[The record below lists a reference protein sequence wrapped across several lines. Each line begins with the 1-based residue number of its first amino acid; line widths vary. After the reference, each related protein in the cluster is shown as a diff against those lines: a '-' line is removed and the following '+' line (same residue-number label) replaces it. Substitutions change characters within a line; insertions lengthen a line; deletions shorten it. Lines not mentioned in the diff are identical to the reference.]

1 MQSFHDVKQDAGE
14 TRGWGEKGESLL
26 QQARSI
32 NNSTEHKPGSSV
44 DSPAHTTSYSFPVTP
59 AAAAMAVF
67 SGLTPHTSTG

>member
-59 AAAAMAVF
+59 AAAAMPVF

>member
-14 TRGWGEKGESLL
+14 TRGWGEKGEDLL

-32 NNSTEHKPGSSV
+32 NKKSTEHKPGSSV

-59 AAAAMAVF
+59 AAAAAAMAVF
-67 SGLTPHTSTG
+67 SLHTSTG